1 MLLTTQQA
9 ATVKLMKL
17 LDDMNCPDYAFP
29 KLLNWAVETQQANVC
44 FASALQKREA
54 NVRWM
59 RSMLH
64 NANCMLPEVVPT
76 ILSPALSV
84 DVMRFDFV
92 PQLLSLLQD
101 PTKMVQENL
110 VIDIN
115 QPIPMHSIDK
125 NKPIS
130 EVLDCSAYRDAHR
143 HAVAANSALDGFRS
157 LFVVPICCWGDATHI
172 DQHGKFKLEPWS
184 FTPLIFNEKARR
196 KADFW
201 KVLGYVNVLKY
212 TKAERQKLKKGQ
224 ACRMYHKQLQVI
236 MHGIHLASDQ
246 LKNVTLPIG
255 PNRNLRVDIVCPLL
269 YVIADTE
276 GADKICGR
284 YVCYSRSIS
293 RRCRVC
299 NVMDDSLSNPDC
311 VYEINDSVALTAIQ
325 QLGSKDDCQSLSVHQ
340 VDNAFHSITMG
351 GPSNGIFTA
360 TPPDMLHVVRKGIME
375 RLVRAILDQMTPT
388 ENATLDRMAHH
399 YHATQRQRCK
409 MLYPKMSFTSGF
421 TNLSYV
427 QAHEWV
433 GILFLLVTLAQTN
446 EGWHLLD
453 IALRRG
459 GNHGMQDALNVMEA
473 ILCFD
478 AWLHKDSFWSIEEAD
493 LREESA
499 KSSIKM
505 LMHMCNYVFP
515 DEWHVLKFHL
525 LLHFPFFIT
534 KFGAPN
540 NYDSQRPEHNHIA
553 HAKRPG
559 RRAHKTHSGQKFE
572 KQVAQRLSDTM
583 IINSIYERI
592 HPEAS
597 MTTIDVAE
605 NNQPNGN
612 LPNGAVCFISKTFN
626 HVTEVWQCKSSTES
640 PNQSLKLPV
649 GVSACLFNHFD
660 CATIFTCTEMHVKNV
675 LYRCHPTY
683 RSEGPHYDW
692 PMVQMSTHR
701 QRPCKIVAFVP
712 ATKGADAFNSD
723 LKTAHVVL
731 QTCATKGKAHS
742 TLYEE
747 WNLTAEMEAKPVS
760 ALVRPC
766 LTILLDETKVCV
778 AKQHKDWATEFN

>member
-1 MLLTTQQA
+1 M
-9 ATVKLMKL
+9 
-17 LDDMNCPDYAFP
+17 
-29 KLLNWAVETQQANVC
+29 
-44 FASALQKREA
+44 
-54 NVRWM
+54 
-59 RSMLH
+59 
-64 NANCMLPEVVPT
+64 
-76 ILSPALSV
+76 
-84 DVMRFDFV
+84 
-92 PQLLSLLQD
+92 
-101 PTKMVQENL
+101 
-110 VIDIN
+110 
-115 QPIPMHSIDK
+115 
-125 NKPIS
+125 
-130 EVLDCSAYRDAHR
+130 
-143 HAVAANSALDGFRS
+143 
-157 LFVVPICCWGDATHI
+157 
-172 DQHGKFKLEPWS
+172 
-184 FTPLIFNEKARR
+184 IFNEKARR

-446 EGWHLLD
+446 EGWRLLD
-453 IALRRG
+453 IALR
-459 GNHGMQDALNVMEA
+459 
-473 ILCFD
+473 
-478 AWLHKDSFWSIEEAD
+478 
-493 LREESA
+493 
-499 KSSIKM
+499 
-505 LMHMCNYVFP
+505 
-515 DEWHVLKFHL
+515 
-525 LLHFPFFIT
+525 
-534 KFGAPN
+534 
-540 NYDSQRPEHNHIA
+540 
-553 HAKRPG
+553 
-559 RRAHKTHSGQKFE
+559 
-572 KQVAQRLSDTM
+572 
-583 IINSIYERI
+583 
-592 HPEAS
+592 
-597 MTTIDVAE
+597 
-605 NNQPNGN
+605 
-612 LPNGAVCFISKTFN
+612 
-626 HVTEVWQCKSSTES
+626 
-640 PNQSLKLPV
+640 
-649 GVSACLFNHFD
+649 
-660 CATIFTCTEMHVKNV
+660 
-675 LYRCHPTY
+675 
-683 RSEGPHYDW
+683 
-692 PMVQMSTHR
+692 
-701 QRPCKIVAFVP
+701 
-712 ATKGADAFNSD
+712 
-723 LKTAHVVL
+723 
-731 QTCATKGKAHS
+731 
-742 TLYEE
+742 
-747 WNLTAEMEAKPVS
+747 
-760 ALVRPC
+760 
-766 LTILLDETKVCV
+766 
-778 AKQHKDWATEFN
+778 